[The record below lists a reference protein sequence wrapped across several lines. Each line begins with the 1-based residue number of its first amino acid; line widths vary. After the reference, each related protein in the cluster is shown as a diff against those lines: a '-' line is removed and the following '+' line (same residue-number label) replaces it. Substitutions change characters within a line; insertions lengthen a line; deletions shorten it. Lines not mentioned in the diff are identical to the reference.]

1 MNPTHL
7 FPGQPPEVDFLIQ
20 KLANFCAVGPAI
32 TRARA
37 HSTSRGRGVLIG
49 QAAPVGAG
57 RAAAVGCCWLL
68 CRASGQEIG
77 SSGGALSAAHLAGCI
92 LIGAALRSA
101 QGEAIRSAAG

>member
-37 HSTSRGRGVLIG
+37 HSTSRGRGLLIRR
-49 QAAPVGAG
+49 AAPVGAG
-57 RAAAVGCCWLL
+57 RAAGGLLLAAVQG
-68 CRASGQEIG
+68 RRSGAAAAQ
-77 SSGGALSAAHLAGCI
+77 AAAHLVGGV
-92 LIGAALRSA
+92 LIVAALRSA
-101 QGEAIRSAAG
+101 QGEPIRNAAG